1 MQRRGELVVD
11 LTAHSIQHEFN
22 IHAPCRGRGGEAHRQ
37 ESVVALTNM
46 PAGGLLIFVPL
57 LAQNSKPVWPPLSAA
72 FKRFKTPPACVSP
85 HRGCGTHH
93 NHHHSLAFFSLQSCG
108 SSLAVKMW
116 G

>member
-85 HRGCGTHH
+85 HRVW
-93 NHHHSLAFFSLQSCG
+93 NPS
-108 SSLAVKMW
+108 
-116 G
+116 